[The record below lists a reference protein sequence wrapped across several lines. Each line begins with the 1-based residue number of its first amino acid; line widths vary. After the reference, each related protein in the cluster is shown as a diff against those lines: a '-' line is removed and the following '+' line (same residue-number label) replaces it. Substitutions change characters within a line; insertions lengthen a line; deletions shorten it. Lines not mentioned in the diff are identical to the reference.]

1 MKIAEQFAGLQMDQL
16 IGGPLRAAA
25 DANAHM
31 ANSTADFINKIGF
44 DNKGN
49 VHNVMFGYQRRTANE
64 DGTSNLEELKVA
76 VPLLAIVPIP
86 NLQVDEVNILFDMEV
101 KQSQR
106 EEESKDMSAS
116 LDASVRIWPVKV
128 NVTGSVSAHQS
139 NTRSSDNSA
148 KYHVDV
154 RATNHG
160 TPEGLARVLDMMAA
174 NVAPAL
180 VNSTLKDGNGQDLS
194 EQARIKAERL
204 KALRQEISQI
214 EDRLQAA
221 KDGLATNLA
230 QLKKVAT
237 VQLNTYKE
245 AMTRK
250 MNAINTT
257 NYDKEISAA
266 TEKGDTQKAAELEA
280 KRAEEEKLE
289 TEYSDAMAEVS
300 QTWSNFQSQAGD
312 LVKLIADSENMPD
325 GVSDI
330 FALRALSGEM
340 KAAPYAAGESQ
351 YSAMTAAQKNAV
363 NGQRNVSRLEDELI
377 SKKAEYSDTI
387 AGKAPALEAKSG
399 GSTGGSN
406 TGSTGGSNA
415 GGSGKASGGSKS

>member
-16 IGGPLRAAA
+16 IGAPLRAAA

-49 VHNVMFGYQRRTANE
+49 VRNVMFGYQKRTANE
-64 DGTSNLEELKVA
+64 DGTSNLDELKVA
-76 VPLLAIVPIP
+76 VPILAIVPIP

-106 EEESKDMSAS
+106 EEETMDMNAK
-116 LDASVRIWPVKV
+116 LNTSVGIWPVKV
-128 NVTGSVSAHQS
+128 NVTGSVSSHQS

-160 TPEGLARVLDMMAA
+160 IPEGLARVLDMMAA
-174 NVAPAL
+174 NVAPTL
-180 VNSTLKDGNGQDLS
+180 VSSTLKDGNGQDLS

-204 KALRQEISQI
+204 KLLRQEISQI
-214 EDRLQAA
+214 EERLTAA
-221 KDGLATNLA
+221 QEGFSANLT
-230 QLKKVAT
+230 QLKKVAA

-250 MNAINTT
+250 MNSFGAV

-266 TEKGDTQKAAELEA
+266 AEKGETQKVTELEEKKAAE
-280 KRAEEEKLE
+280 EKQV
-289 TEYSDAMAEVS
+289 TEYSDAMAEIN
-300 QTWSNFQSQAGD
+300 QAWSNFQSQAGE
-312 LVKLIADSENMPD
+312 LVKLIADSENVGD

-330 FALRALSGEM
+330 FALKALSGEL
-340 KAAPYAAGESQ
+340 KVAPYASGESQ
-351 YSAMTAAQKNAV
+351 YSAMTAAQKVAV
-363 NGQRNVSRLEDELI
+363 NGQRNVSRLENELI
-377 SKKAEYSDTI
+377 NKKAEYSDAI
-387 AGKAPALEAKSG
+387 AGKAPAITAKSG
-399 GSTGGSN
+399 GS
-406 TGSTGGSNA
+406 
-415 GGSGKASGGSKS
+415 GGSGSGGGTAKGASKGN